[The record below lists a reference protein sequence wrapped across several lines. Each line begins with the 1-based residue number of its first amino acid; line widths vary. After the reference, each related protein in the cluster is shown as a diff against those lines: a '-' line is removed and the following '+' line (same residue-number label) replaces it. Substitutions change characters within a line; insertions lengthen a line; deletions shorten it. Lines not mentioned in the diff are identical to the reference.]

1 VASII
6 IKGPEEANLEQNVEG
21 DKEDQEEF
29 AKKIADI
36 ETNRMYAW
44 SDMPQVKKELWN
56 KLHQVKSVMKEK
68 VTNLAQT
75 MVNQV
80 QNSVGYLK
88 DPIQHYYSKPS
99 NFKQEQP
106 LFLAQ
111 TQESEV
117 PEYGSRSKL
126 GDTGVSSTKQMNTR
140 GTLLLYFCIMTVLTC
155 CCLGRCLIVPLT

>member
-1 VASII
+1 
-6 IKGPEEANLEQNVEG
+6 
-21 DKEDQEEF
+21 
-29 AKKIADI
+29 
-36 ETNRMYAW
+36 
-44 SDMPQVKKELWN
+44 
-56 KLHQVKSVMKEK
+56 MKEQ
-68 VTNLAQT
+68 VTNLAQI
-75 MVNQV
+75 MVRQV
-80 QNSVGYLK
+80 QNSVGYIK

-99 NFKQEQP
+99 NYEREQP

-111 TQESEV
+111 QSM